1 VSPAARSRL
10 AVGEAGA
17 TGDAGADILRSAVR
31 YGAPPAAA
39 ARACPPRSKGAAPS
53 VLPVCRLRLDG
64 VPNSTVC
71 RGRSRGVAAFPPLTF
86 RYLCTESPKYHR
98 KAGAVGVQESGSEW
112 AGGAGGTGQCVRAG
126 VRTRLAAGRVLVFTP
141 DVRVCWQQGAV

>member
-1 VSPAARSRL
+1 MSPAARSRL

-71 RGRSRGVAAFPPLTF
+71 RGRSRGVAAFPPLLLFGTF
-86 RYLCTESPKYHR
+86 VLRARNTTGKQQVR
-98 KAGAVGVQESGSEW
+98 W
-112 AGGAGGTGQCVRAG
+112 A
-126 VRTRLAAGRVLVFTP
+126 
-141 DVRVCWQQGAV
+141 

>member
-39 ARACPPRSKGAAPS
+39 ARACPPRSKGRRPLSFLCVVS
-53 VLPVCRLRLDG
+53 VLMV
-64 VPNSTVC
+64 
-71 RGRSRGVAAFPPLTF
+71 FPTRRF
-86 RYLCTESPKYHR
+86 
-98 KAGAVGVQESGSEW
+98 
-112 AGGAGGTGQCVRAG
+112 AGGGPGE
-126 VRTRLAAGRVLVFTP
+126 
-141 DVRVCWQQGAV
+141 